1 MKELSKVPLIKKII
15 ALDPR
20 NPGVISKQRYTN
32 SDGKKSKV
40 YYSWQ
45 TSLLGEKITERIPK
59 ESARQIQ
66 NAIKAAETKTRTDDN
81 KLVST
86 LKSYRAALTRLME
99 KNKQI
104 REKNGSNP
112 ISSGKKDKTNKEAP
126 KKSDVKKIDRL
137 INKLSSKS

>member
-112 ISSGKKDKTNKEAP
+112 IGKKDKTNKEAP

>member
-112 ISSGKKDKTNKEAP
+112 IGKKDKTDKDAP
-126 KKSDVKKIDRL
+126 KKSDVKKLDRL

>member
-112 ISSGKKDKTNKEAP
+112 IGKKDKTNKDAP

>member
-112 ISSGKKDKTNKEAP
+112 IGKRDKTNKEAP

>member
-112 ISSGKKDKTNKEAP
+112 IGKKDKTNKEAP
-126 KKSDVKKIDRL
+126 KKSDVKKLDRL